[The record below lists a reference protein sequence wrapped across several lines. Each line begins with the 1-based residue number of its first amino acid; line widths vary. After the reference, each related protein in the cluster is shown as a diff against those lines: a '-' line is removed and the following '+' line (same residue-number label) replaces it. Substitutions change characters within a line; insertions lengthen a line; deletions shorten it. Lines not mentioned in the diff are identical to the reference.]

1 MAIVQKK
8 MNIERFIYEMLQIVS
23 VSLTNVPFPV
33 RGSLQKGEAYRKGT
47 HLHRRDC
54 LHVIAR
60 SASDVAI
67 CSERVQW
74 HRLRQTAIFV
84 VQVLH
89 CPASEDRDR
98 LRCLPVPV
106 NREHRTRLQRVQHA
120 LRLILCGITQ
130 IHVHTQAW
138 RSLRLFGEGIK

>member
-1 MAIVQKK
+1 M
-8 MNIERFIYEMLQIVS
+8 
-23 VSLTNVPFPV
+23 
-33 RGSLQKGEAYRKGT
+33 
-47 HLHRRDC
+47 
-54 LHVIAR
+54 
-60 SASDVAI
+60 AI
-67 CSERVQW
+67 CSERLQR

-84 VQVLH
+84 IQVLH
-89 CPASEDRDR
+89 CPAAEDRDR